1 MTALP
6 KKEPYQKAKI
16 CTLHTRLRY
25 NKYWS
30 CHLLFSQHAKLTLAY
45 LITKGILLYVLDVC
59 GKHESTIC
67 WILPDGSGNLYIN
80 VNKCQIL
87 CCAFCDEI
95 LPATLWDFKILYR
108 LLWAF
113 ESTILIKICSIKCWK
128 SCYYTYQITLITE
141 RVTFKRLRQMSS
153 ELFLDLWLL
162 CLSLQHFR
170 VLSAWKNGE
179 AELNRKLDFSFSG

>member
-59 GKHESTIC
+59 GKHESAIC

-95 LPATLWDFKILYR
+95 LSATLWDFRILYT

-113 ESTILIKICSIKCWK
+113 ESTFFDKDVFQNSLDAGIQDSSTSILIMYKNWGN
-128 SCYYTYQITLITE
+128 
-141 RVTFKRLRQMSS
+141 VTQRK
-153 ELFLDLWLL
+153 E
-162 CLSLQHFR
+162 
-170 VLSAWKNGE
+170 NGDE
-179 AELNRKLDFSFSG
+179 SNKHI

>member
-80 VNKCQIL
+80 VNKCQSL

-95 LPATLWDFKILYR
+95 LPAKLWDFRILYT

-113 ESTILIKICSIKCWK
+113 ESTFLIKMCSIKCWK
-128 SCYYTYQITLITE
+128 KLLEYVSNKFNYRECDTQKIETNEFRIVLRFMTIVPLTA
-141 RVTFKRLRQMSS
+141 TF
-153 ELFLDLWLL
+153 L
-162 CLSLQHFR
+162 CSLCME
-170 VLSAWKNGE
+170 K
-179 AELNRKLDFSFSG
+179 